1 MEFFHWSLVAP
12 EESEV
17 LIIRIFSKI
26 CIQIITCNNVLLSD
40 TKTSKLSRNKT
51 ETEICVKV
59 Y

>member
-1 MEFFHWSLVAP
+1 MEFFCWSLVVP

-26 CIQIITCNNVLLSD
+26 CIQIITCNNALLSN

>member
-17 LIIRIFSKI
+17 LIIRSCSKL
-26 CIQIITCNNVLLSD
+26 CIQIITCSNVLLSD
-40 TKTSKLSRNKT
+40 TKKSKLSRNTT
-51 ETEICVKV
+51 ETENCVQV

>member
-1 MEFFHWSLVAP
+1 MKFFRWSLVVP

-26 CIQIITCNNVLLSD
+26 CIQIITCNNVLLSN